1 MLASDGP
8 GFSAFLVV
16 NSTNVTVEAVDRFTT
31 YAQEGFPIIFVGHLP
46 VITPYYCPSCDDYVN
61 STVQKL
67 LTYPSVKY
75 LESENEVAATLQT
88 LNALPTV
95 QNKGPCP
102 ILYVHRWDED
112 AEVGYFWA
120 YNSDIYDDHA
130 TEASFKANGTP
141 YNLDAWTGKTTP
153 ILNYTTEGDRYN
165 IWVQLKSNQSTIIAF
180 ANEGFFP
187 NVEVPDVHVVATD
200 VQHLS
205 YSTNTSELVARDTR
219 DVDHPI
225 NLSDGR
231 TIVLNATNSL
241 PQPTVLGP
249 WNLTVQ
255 DWQPNPDPWSN
266 YTSVYAYH
274 QFTLD
279 TLVPWYNITGLA
291 SVSGIGTYTTTFVW
305 NPTLGTA
312 GAFLDLGSVFMTAR
326 LWINNQTTRPLDVD
340 DPVVDVTPYL
350 LNGTNN
356 VRIEVST
363 TLRNRLLRVN
373 VTQSW
378 EQANYSA
385 KYGPQPYGLMSPVVL
400 TPFLETRIPLK

>member
-1 MLASDGP
+1 M
-8 GFSAFLVV
+8 
-16 NSTNVTVEAVDRFTT
+16 
-31 YAQEGFPIIFVGHLP
+31 
-46 VITPYYCPSCDDYVN
+46 
-61 STVQKL
+61 QKL

-75 LESENEVAATLQT
+75 LENENEVTTALQT
-88 LNALPTV
+88 LNVLPTV
-95 QNKGPCP
+95 QNLEPCP

-112 AEVGYFWA
+112 PKVDYFWA
-120 YNSDIYDDHA
+120 YNSDIYDNHA

-141 YNLDAWTGKTTP
+141 YNLDAWTGTITS
-153 ILNYTTEGDRYN
+153 ILNYTTDGDRYN

-180 ANEGFFP
+180 ADEAFFP
-187 NVEVPDVHVVATD
+187 NVEVPDIHVIATD
-200 VQHLS
+200 VQHLA
-205 YSTNTSELVARDTR
+205 YSTNTSELVAKDTR

-225 NLSDGR
+225 KLSDGR

-241 PQPTVLGP
+241 PQATVLGP

-255 DWQPNPDPWSN
+255 DWQSNPNPWNN
-266 YTSVYAYH
+266 YTSIYAYH
-274 QFTLD
+274 QYTLD
-279 TLVPWYNITGLA
+279 TLIPWYNITGLA
-291 SVSGIGTYTTTFVW
+291 NVSGIGTYTTTFDW

-326 LWINNQTTRPLDVD
+326 LWVNNQTTRPLDVD

-350 LNGTNN
+350 LNGTND

-363 TLRNRLLRVN
+363 TLRNRLLQVN

-385 KYGPQPYGLMSPVVL
+385 TYGPQPYGLMSPVVL